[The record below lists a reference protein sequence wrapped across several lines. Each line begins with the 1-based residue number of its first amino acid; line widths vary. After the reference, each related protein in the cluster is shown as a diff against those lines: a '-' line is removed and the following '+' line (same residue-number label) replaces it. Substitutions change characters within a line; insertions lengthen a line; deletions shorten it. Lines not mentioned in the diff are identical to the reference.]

1 MSTMTMNKPF
11 FCVDNNEKRNNY
23 SMNLSKTEYTKTDTA
38 NILKNDEE
46 RIIRL
51 FYKILTNYQ
60 ESSINARFLGEYIE
74 KIYYTKKKICYNNI
88 TFEFNIDFIYE
99 IYKDISENL
108 YIAQNEFFNICGYGD
123 TAKEAEQDL
132 YNTLY
137 ELWQVYAEENDDNLD
152 NKAKKIKKK
161 LITSV
166 RKLN

>member
-1 MSTMTMNKPF
+1 MTMNKPF

-60 ESSINARFLGEYIE
+60 ESSINARFLGEDME
-74 KIYYTKKKICYNNI
+74 KIYYIKKKICYNNI

-137 ELWQVYAEENDDNLD
+137 ELWQVYAEENNDNLD
-152 NKAKKIKKK
+152 DKAKKIKKK